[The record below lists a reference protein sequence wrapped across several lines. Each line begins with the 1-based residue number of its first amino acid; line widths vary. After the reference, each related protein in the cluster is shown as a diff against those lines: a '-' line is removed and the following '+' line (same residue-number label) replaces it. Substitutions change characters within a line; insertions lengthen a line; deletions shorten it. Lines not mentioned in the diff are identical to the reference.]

1 MRFWRPSSGTFA
13 NLREYGAPEKPPAP
27 LEMHFWLAIGA
38 QICLD
43 ERMNIFER
51 SVGGRTYRI
60 ASQSLWDSARQRP
73 FSRQAVLGTA
83 DPPPVADLGLTRTV
97 GTRRVGDVG
106 ALVWVAGQL
115 DLIKLIDQACDLS
128 VSSDGPTVGEMVLAV
143 AIQRACVPGA
153 KRHLAA
159 FLESCLPRVSC
170 LPASAFTGQAFHRLA
185 AQVTDEQLE
194 KVQIEIARAAVR
206 HFKLSADVLAFDTTN
221 FDTHIATTT
230 DGELARRGHAKS
242 KRKDLRVVGLAAL
255 VSETGHV
262 PLLHRTYPGNGSDQ
276 AVLGECLEALGKLHE
291 ALDETEQLTRAP
303 GRTLVRDGGS
313 WSEQLELDLDVEG
326 YYTLLS
332 LPLSHTA
339 SQLALEYA
347 ARRGT
352 MKRLGGKLGDVRA
365 ARLRIPVG
373 DAALDRTLVV
383 VESQE
388 LLRGQKRGIAAAL
401 RKAKEELRKL
411 ERQAARGRI
420 KAEALED
427 RVRKAL
433 KREHLS
439 DFVLATVKNERGKLS
454 LDWRVDAARRRV
466 LERTRL
472 GRRVLC
478 TDHHLWSD
486 GRIVHAFR
494 GQWNV
499 EELFRRAKKGGIAPW
514 GPSHQWA
521 DNSLRLHTFATVIGL
536 TLVSLAQ
543 LTLGNR
549 KSAQGTMKAL
559 AEVKAT
565 LVRVQTKERGRRAT
579 ITLAPDLTAEQR
591 RAVKAFELE
600 RWLPTL
606 LSSRMK
612 SAPSADK

>member
-1 MRFWRPSSGTFA
+1 M
-13 NLREYGAPEKPPAP
+13 NL
-27 LEMHFWLAIGA
+27 
-38 QICLD
+38 
-43 ERMNIFER
+43 FER
-51 SVGGRTYRI
+51 VVGGRKYRI

-73 FSRQAVLGTA
+73 FSRQVVLGPA

-97 GTRRVGDVG
+97 GTQRVGDVG

-115 DLIKLIDQACDLS
+115 DLIKLIDEACDLR
-128 VSSDGPTVGEMVLAV
+128 VPADGPTVGEMVLAV
-143 AIQRACVPGA
+143 AVQRACAPAA

-170 LPASAFTGQAFHRLA
+170 LPAAAFSGQAFHRLA
-185 AQVTDEQLE
+185 AQATYEQLE
-194 KVQIEIARAAVR
+194 KAQIEIARAAVR
-206 HFKLSADVLAFDTTN
+206 RFELSADVLAFDTTN

-230 DGELARRGHAKS
+230 PGELARRGHAKS

-276 AVLGECLEALGKLHE
+276 TVLGECLEALGKLHE
-291 ALDETEQLTRAP
+291 ALDEAEPRSRAP

-332 LPLSHTA
+332 LPLSHSA

-347 ARRGT
+347 ARRGA
-352 MKRLGGKLGDVRA
+352 MKRLGGKLGEVRA
-365 ARLRIPVG
+365 ARLRTTVG

-401 RKAKEELRKL
+401 HKAKEELRKL
-411 ERQAARGRI
+411 GRQAANGRI
-420 KAEALED
+420 QAEVLED
-427 RVRKAL
+427 KVRKAL

-439 DFVLATVKNERGKLS
+439 DFVIATVKKEGGKLS
-454 LDWRVDAARRRV
+454 LDWHVDATRRRL

-478 TDHHLWSD
+478 TDRHLWST

-536 TLVSLAQ
+536 TLVSLAR

-549 KSAQGTMKAL
+549 KSVQGTMKAL

-565 LVRVQTKERGRRAT
+565 LVRVRRKERGRRAT
-579 ITLAPDLTAEQR
+579 VILAPDLTAEQR
-591 RAVKAFELE
+591 KAVKAFDLD
-600 RWLPTL
+600 RWLPSI
-606 LSSRMK
+606 LSSRLK
-612 SAPSADK
+612 SAPDADKQPAAREKGASGLRKSR